1 LEFADGSTGQ
11 IHYLTDLAPSQPK
24 EHFRIAGADWEVEID
39 NWTKCRGRGIGG
51 YNRGGFW
58 MASPDKG
65 HRWALQAFLRAV
77 PAGAAAPIPFDE
89 LLEVSRW
96 SIRMQSMPV
105 SSSP

>member
-1 LEFADGSTGQ
+1 
-11 IHYLTDLAPSQPK
+11 
-24 EHFRIAGADWEVEID
+24 
-39 NWTKCRGRGIGG
+39 
-51 YNRGGFW
+51 

-65 HRWALQAFLRAV
+65 HRWAIQAFLRAV